1 MSKYCVVGRGFIGK
15 ALAEKLGDV
24 SYYPEPTT
32 GKLFYMGGATHP
44 DFDANPDYW
53 ELKTMTEFTMLR
65 DYCKK
70 HGIKF
75 IYASSA
81 LVYEDK
87 PFGIFKKFLESIA
100 GEGTLGL
107 RIFPVT
113 GPGGHTVIEEWIK
126 NLENGEQPVVWG
138 DGEQTRDFIHIEQ
151 VVKQIIEKS
160 DEVGTVDIGTGHLRT
175 FNDLL
180 DGLCEFYDKPFNP
193 KYIPAPEGYI
203 KEGVKFHGKK

>member
-1 MSKYCVVGRGFIGK
+1 MSKYAVVGRGFLGK

-24 SYYPEPTT
+24 SYFPEPTT
-32 GKLFYMGGATHP
+32 QKLFYMGGPTHP
-44 DFDANPDYW
+44 DFDKNPDYW
-53 ELKTMTEFTMLR
+53 EIKYMTEFAVLR

-87 PFGIFKKFLESIA
+87 PFGKFKKFLESIA

-113 GPGGHTVIEEWIK
+113 GPGGHTVIEEWREDIAIGK
-126 NLENGEQPVVWG
+126 QPVVWG
-138 DGEQTRDFIHIEQ
+138 DGTQTRDFILIEEAI
-151 VVKQIIEKS
+151 KQIIEKS
-160 DEVGTVDIGTGHLRT
+160 DMVGTVDIGLGEPIT
-175 FNDLL
+175 FNRIIENIN
-180 DGLCEFYDKPFNP
+180 GEYGTNIKP

-203 KEGVKFHGKK
+203 INGVKANG